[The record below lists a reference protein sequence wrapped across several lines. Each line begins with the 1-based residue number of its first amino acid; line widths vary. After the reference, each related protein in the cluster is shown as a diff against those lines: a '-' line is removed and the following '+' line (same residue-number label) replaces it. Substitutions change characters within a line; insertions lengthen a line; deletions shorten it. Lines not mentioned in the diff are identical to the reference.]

1 MEKYMKISM
10 PVAAVVF
17 GVVFIAVSKPSGQLG
32 FAIFGGLCIAA
43 AIFMVA
49 VEIRDMKIR
58 KLYENDPEEYERRYG
73 DDEPEELTEEEKELE
88 QIESYDVDSGLDYCV
103 HCGNYSV
110 NSEKICESC
119 GEKAID

>member
-10 PVAAVVF
+10 PAAFAVF
-17 GVVFIAVSKPSGQLG
+17 GVIFIAVYKPSGQIG

-43 AIFMVA
+43 AVFMIA
-49 VEIRDMKIR
+49 MEIKDMRLR

-73 DDEPEELTEEEKELE
+73 GDEEELTEEEKELE
-88 QIESYDVDSGLDYCV
+88 QIEKYDVDSGKGYCP

-110 NSEKICESC
+110 TEGRCEVC
-119 GEKAID
+119 GEKVTE